1 MALFSFLLPTRKR
14 TESLY
19 RFLRSVVETTR
30 RLDDIEVTLC
40 VDTDDVESQ
49 NVSFDAVAIKTVIV
63 PPGATLGTLLR
74 NCFDASTGRFVIF
87 MNDDVVLQTRDWD
100 RGIYA
105 AFTSFGDDIGLVY
118 VNDLLFREKLSIF
131 PVLSRQ
137 ACLQIGVCPAEY
149 RRYRIDNHI
158 FDTYNLLASLG
169 YRRIIYLPDVV
180 FEHLN
185 HQNTLQ
191 VEAEKFV
198 SEDGKVYVPNP
209 EILKIDGPL
218 YDSLFE
224 KRKEDALKLALLIE
238 QLGCE
243 EKRKNCVQAL
253 DNVFDITYRDND
265 FVQLMP
271 LSTIV
276 DSVQENSPTS
286 KPLPEEHEWKAPAF
300 VIEMQELESICARSP
315 LSQRAMVTEIARH
328 LDHYRQEQDKS
339 KVEWLENL
347 IARMKNVD
355 LRSSASVP
363 ILIESYE
370 GYNLVH
376 YLNQILIVPISLG
389 PLNLMKSRDR
399 QRPEIRCARSLEA
412 AKSII
417 NELIRE
423 EAGSYPQ
430 EPVLLETYR
439 DYNLVQF
446 RAKIYAVPLSPG
458 PIDLTNERARSNSQI
473 LAAKSVEQAKLIV
486 DQGQTPA
493 PRNAGN
499 VLIDALIANTQL
511 HNYLCEKE
519 AKLNDLYHLLLS
531 EYRAK
536 IDELRQALKEQQIA
550 NSEVLAEKESTI
562 EHLHQLLTE
571 RERIATEMLATH
583 ERILSQKEAENFDL
597 QAEIRFLKAELEKTQ
612 IALELDRLR

>member
-1 MALFSFLLPTRKR
+1 M
-14 TESLY
+14 
-19 RFLRSVVETTR
+19 
-30 RLDDIEVTLC
+30 
-40 VDTDDVESQ
+40 
-49 NVSFDAVAIKTVIV
+49 
-63 PPGATLGTLLR
+63 
-74 NCFDASTGRFVIF
+74 
-87 MNDDVVLQTRDWD
+87 
-100 RGIYA
+100 
-105 AFTSFGDDIGLVY
+105 
-118 VNDLLFREKLSIF
+118 
-131 PVLSRQ
+131 
-137 ACLQIGVCPAEY
+137 CPAEY

-328 LDHYRQEQDKS
+328 LDDRQPILVRQ
-339 KVEWLENL
+339 L
-347 IARMKNVD
+347 ARQ
-355 LRSSASVP
+355 SVP
-363 ILIESYE
+363 LQ
-370 GYNLVH
+370 L
-376 YLNQILIVPISLG
+376 
-389 PLNLMKSRDR
+389 RDH
-399 QRPEIRCARSLEA
+399 S
-412 AKSII
+412 
-417 NELIRE
+417 
-423 EAGSYPQ
+423 
-430 EPVLLETYR
+430 
-439 DYNLVQF
+439 
-446 RAKIYAVPLSPG
+446 
-458 PIDLTNERARSNSQI
+458 
-473 LAAKSVEQAKLIV
+473 
-486 DQGQTPA
+486 A
-493 PRNAGN
+493 PR
-499 VLIDALIANTQL
+499 
-511 HNYLCEKE
+511 
-519 AKLNDLYHLLLS
+519 
-531 EYRAK
+531 
-536 IDELRQALKEQQIA
+536 
-550 NSEVLAEKESTI
+550 
-562 EHLHQLLTE
+562 
-571 RERIATEMLATH
+571 
-583 ERILSQKEAENFDL
+583 
-597 QAEIRFLKAELEKTQ
+597 
-612 IALELDRLR
+612 